1 MQSLGPR
8 QRWRAHVCA
17 SLRVALLQAAVSM
30 ALPGCTGAPPSTVD
44 QSKVRTSVQLSARL
58 LDASDTASAA
68 FDRVVNRALMDRADP
83 VTLASY
89 MLTRADSTGN
99 IRALALGAD
108 PAGALVDLYVYSNL
122 AVWACENR
130 VRAHPALPLTP
141 CAETFGVL
149 QQDVVMIARE
159 YMTPEKLATVDRAID
174 AWKQSHPQQLVIGLI
189 RLSDLADS
197 SGTAPVV
204 LEQVAPSMF
213 SPVTEAAQ
221 QLQEARLLGYQALW
235 LASRL
240 PTSVSWQLDATLYV
254 ALASEPASKAIS
266 NVGALSSGI
275 SQSHEALAKLAASNA
290 SLAQEASVL
299 GERIDAL
306 ERSVAALSGGLSSNL
321 SGVSSSLGNLGT
333 EVRELDGADELATRV
348 VRQATWSGVALISL
362 AAGSLALVLWSHRH
376 HSRRSSPK
384 SN

>member
-1 MQSLGPR
+1 MDP
-8 QRWRAHVCA
+8 
-17 SLRVALLQAAVSM
+17 
-30 ALPGCTGAPPSTVD
+30 
-44 QSKVRTSVQLSARL
+44 SKVRTSVQLSARL

-68 FDRVVNRALMDRADP
+68 FDRVVNRALMDGADP
-83 VTLASY
+83 TTLASY
-89 MLTRADSTGN
+89 MLTRAEASGN

-122 AVWACENR
+122 AMWACENR

-149 QQDVVMIARE
+149 QQDVAEIAHE

-174 AWKQSHPQQLVIGLI
+174 AWRQSHPQQLLIGLI

-240 PTSVSWQLDATLYV
+240 PTSVSWQLDATLYL
-254 ALASEPASKAIS
+254 ALASEPASKAITNIES
-266 NVGALSSGI
+266 LSRGI
-275 SQSHEALAKLAASNA
+275 SEAHQVFARLTESNHALAVNAGSLGDRVEALE
-290 SLAQEASVL
+290 Q
-299 GERIDAL
+299 
-306 ERSVAALSGGLSSNL
+306 SVAALSGGLSRNL
-321 SGVSSSLGNLGT
+321 GGVSSSLGDLGA

-376 HSRRSSPK
+376 HSRRMPTTP
-384 SN
+384 N